1 MFIDLSRPIWAPSLS
16 SCSILPLYVKSP
28 SYSGV
33 GPDELTVGAHSYAD
47 FMTYFGSFS
56 MKKWR
61 LYTGDNDLVP
71 TLVLETNAPVHVT
84 LTQMVYRRLEKRTIM
99 DVTDPTSLTPDGWF
113 RYAIPYPADVDA
125 QLVSFTVT
133 TGDRPATLRAVCYGA
148 DVKHR
153 RDVRIEIIT
162 TTFRKER
169 QVQGNIDLIRTTL
182 LEDPC
187 WGEYFHL
194 TVVDNGRSLPED
206 AAAGN
211 PSITVIPNGN
221 VGGAGGFAAGMIHA
235 AEQKWATHV
244 LLMDDDVTVCP
255 ESFKRTLRLLEC
267 ASAEYES
274 ATVAGAMLSTANFE
288 LQQEDIGQIQAQRH
302 LQPFKPRLI
311 MDREYDITFNEE
323 LIPSSQEQGLY
334 SAWWYSCFPVRRI
347 HENGLPIPLFYRRD
361 DVEYSTRI
369 QEKEQL
375 KFITLNGVCVWH
387 DPFDLRWNPAVEI
400 YLAARNLLI
409 QEAFT
414 PDPNDSMAADV
425 ARLRETIVNAG
436 KHFDYPSM
444 ELVCDAITDY
454 LRGPEYY
461 RHPVG
466 ERLLK
471 QAIEKAEKLR
481 PISEIDGA
489 PEVINMWRVEETAND
504 ENIPA
509 PPTPHPDMRLSR
521 RVARRLRRLVLGL
534 PSSKASAKRE
544 NHPVAEHKPK
554 GGLAIIPVDGLC
566 RPWRVLYDADRALAV
581 EPSGRRGVM
590 RVRDDRKRD
599 EIMARFEALAD
610 QLVHDDSVAH
620 RYHEERDSMTS
631 FAFWKQYLDEAKR

>member
-1 MFIDLSRPIWAPSLS
+1 MFIDLSRPIWTPSLS

-33 GPDELTVGAHSYAD
+33 GPKELTIGAHSYAD

-61 LYTGDNDLVP
+61 LYTGDSDLAP

-84 LTQMVYRRLEKRTIM
+84 LTQMVYRRLEKRPIV
-99 DVTDPTSLTPDGWF
+99 DVTDPTSLTSDGWF
-113 RYAIPYPADVDA
+113 RYVIPYPADVDA
-125 QLVSFTVT
+125 QLVAFTVT
-133 TGDRPATLRAVCYGA
+133 TGDQPATLRSVYYGA
-148 DVKHR
+148 NVKRR

-169 QVQGNIDLIRTTL
+169 QVTGNIDLIRTSL
-182 LEDPC
+182 LEDSL
-187 WGEYFHL
+187 WGQYFHL
-194 TVVDNGRSLPED
+194 TVVDNGRSLPD
-206 AAAGN
+206 DVTSGN
-211 PSITVIPNGN
+211 SSITVIPNGN

-235 AEQKWATHV
+235 VEEGWATHV

-267 ASAEYES
+267 ASDEYAS

-323 LIPSSQEQGLY
+323 LIPSSKEQGLY
-334 SAWWYSCFPVRRI
+334 SAWWYSCFPVSRI
-347 HENGLPIPLFYRRD
+347 REHGLPIPLFYRRD

-414 PDPNDSMAADV
+414 PDPNNDMTANV

-471 QAIEKAEKLR
+471 QAAAKAEKLR
-481 PISEIDGA
+481 PISEIEGA
-489 PEVINMWRVEETAND
+489 PDVVNMWRVEETAND
-504 ENIPA
+504 ENVPVPPA
-509 PPTPHPDMRLSR
+509 PRPDARLSR
-521 RVARRLRRLVLGL
+521 RAARILGRLVRGIL
-534 PSSKASAKRE
+534 PHGNEDERK
-544 NHPVAEHKPK
+544 NHPTSTHKPK

-581 EPSGRRGVM
+581 EPSGQRGVM
-590 RVRDDRKRD
+590 RVRDDSKRD
-599 EIMARFEALAD
+599 GIMIRFEALAE
-610 QLVHDDSVAH
+610 QLMRDDSVAR
-620 RYHEERDSMTS
+620 RYREQRDDMTS
-631 FAFWKQYLDEAKR
+631 LAFWKQYLDEAKR